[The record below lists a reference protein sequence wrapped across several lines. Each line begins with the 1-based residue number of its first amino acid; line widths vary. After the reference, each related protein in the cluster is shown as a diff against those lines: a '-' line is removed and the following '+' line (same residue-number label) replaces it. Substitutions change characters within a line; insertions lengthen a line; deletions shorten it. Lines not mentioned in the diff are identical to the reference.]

1 VDAPRTPQPNG
12 ATIYLACPERAR
24 PAIRRARGRRSCAP
38 AAHRCSHAGETSAGN
53 LADRRPPIQTWPGIW
68 SSKWDAQ
75 ARNRKDSFMST
86 FLWIVLGA
94 LYLAAV
100 ITLGV
105 ATLRKGHY
113 MLFVF
118 GIVFPLL
125 WIVGALMAPTPRAAA
140 A

>member
-1 VDAPRTPQPNG
+1 
-12 ATIYLACPERAR
+12 
-24 PAIRRARGRRSCAP
+24 
-38 AAHRCSHAGETSAGN
+38 
-53 LADRRPPIQTWPGIW
+53 
-68 SSKWDAQ
+68 
-75 ARNRKDSFMST
+75 MST